1 MVLNERINMYDDTRY
16 EYRSMEIPCPLC
28 ECMISRFRMAQHQLS
43 KKLKAIQDIEKNQL
57 HIVELMVHMNTWIS
71 TSHTFYNQQTCVLLE
86 KQPLKS

>member
-43 KKLKAIQDIEKNQL
+43 KKLKAIQDIEKNQF
-57 HIVELMVHMNTWIS
+57 HIVELMEHMKNGFLQAILVIINKNA
-71 TSHTFYNQQTCVLLE
+71 FVR